1 MTKTLTA
8 ITGATTLLAAASLWL
23 LQEAHQEIGSL
34 EREVFEAAQQLNQ
47 AQQQNA
53 RLDRITQQQQEAQ
66 HREQQRLQQQI
77 NALRQ
82 AKGDACADSPV
93 PGDIAD
99 LLRPATRG

>member
-1 MTKTLTA
+1 MTKTLIT
-8 ITGATTLLAAASLWL
+8 ITGATTLLAATSLWL
-23 LQEAHQEIGSL
+23 LEDAHQQIGAL
-34 EREVFEAAQQLNQ
+34 EQDARDAAQQLKQ
-47 AQQQNA
+47 VQQQNS

>member
-1 MTKTLTA
+1 MTKTLIT
-8 ITGATTLLAAASLWL
+8 ITGAMTLLTAASLWL
-23 LQEAHQEIGSL
+23 LEDAHQQIGAL
-34 EREVFEAAQQLNQ
+34 ELEVFEAAQQLNQ

-93 PGDIAD
+93 PSDIAD
-99 LLRPATRG
+99 LLRKAARG